1 MLVTL
6 THWTWLISVANSQSN
21 LQKVPDSNRN
31 ISQQLPPPVVPAP
44 IKIGAPPLPVG
55 LILNDKSV
63 LEGINIRGSEDG
75 EKAIG
80 FERWLV
86 PFDEL
91 MKALGIK
98 IKEIGA
104 DTVELSSSSFR
115 LNFDTQKLIDDPA

>member
-1 MLVTL
+1 MKLIQSQNKLLIIVLVTIM
-6 THWTWLISVANSQSN
+6 HWLCLRSVATAQSN
-21 LQKVPDSNRN
+21 LQKGSDPDKD

-75 EKAIG
+75 EKAIE

-104 DTVELSSSSFR
+104 DTVELSSSSF
-115 LNFDTQKLIDDPA
+115 